1 MIEPPLCLSLR
12 VSTTKSLPFN
22 HRIDSDQ
29 AEKAFILDFFPEK
42 NVYHDSMPI
51 HSVKVSTAFSRPSTE
66 RCTVLIG
73 IGKDLLLHVL
83 EGSIHGNHH

>member
-42 NVYHDSMPI
+42 KMSIMIACLFIRSKSP
-51 HSVKVSTAFSRPSTE
+51 RPFHA
-66 RCTVLIG
+66 
-73 IGKDLLLHVL
+73 LLLRGVPC
-83 EGSIHGNHH
+83 